1 VVFTGS
7 LETMTRHEAKARAEA
22 LGAKVAL
29 EAKPGGK
36 GRIVISYSSLE
47 QLDGIVAKLKRP

>member
-1 VVFTGS
+1 VR
-7 LETMTRHEAKARAEA
+7 LETELAEA

-47 QLDGIVAKLKRP
+47 QLDGIVARLKAGR